1 MASTRDGWRRARLE
15 TILDLSLA
23 LGGPREEREVVEELA
38 HRAVGLLDARAGLA
52 ASLRAHL
59 VPAVVVSVGWAGE
72 HEPAARLLTSPALGP
87 VRDGQCVRLPG
98 ERLGLPLG
106 EVMLA
111 PCLWREELVGVVA
124 VADKEGRGGPLP
136 FDEEDEVFLRSLAL
150 LAAPAIA
157 SCRVLEEAQRHRLL
171 LEEENRLLRGVAGE
185 HRGLV
190 GQSPA
195 FRRVLELAARVAP
208 ADVTVLLRGESGTG
222 KERVARLLHEL
233 SPRCNG
239 AFVALNCAAVPETLL
254 EAELFG
260 IESGVATGVHARV
273 GKVELAQGGTLF
285 LDEVGDLS
293 ALLQAK
299 VLRVVQERE
308 VERVGGRQPVPVD
321 VRLVTATNRDL
332 ESMISDGQFRDD
344 LYYRLRVVELVL
356 PPLRGRREDIP
367 LLAQYF
373 LEQQCR
379 RQRRTISGL
388 SRSAM
393 ELLLA
398 HDFPGNVRELENLV
412 EAAVALAQGA
422 RIEADDLRL
431 AMGGVHAQGRETAGT
446 LDEVVRHHVMA
457 TLERCKG
464 NRTLAARELGV
475 DRTTLYRM
483 VMRWNATHDAK
494 RPESSRVLSGKTS
507 SGRRR

>member
-1 MASTRDGWRRARLE
+1 
-15 TILDLSLA
+15 
-23 LGGPREEREVVEELA
+23 
-38 HRAVGLLDARAGLA
+38 
-52 ASLRAHL
+52 
-59 VPAVVVSVGWAGE
+59 
-72 HEPAARLLTSPALGP
+72 
-87 VRDGQCVRLPG
+87 
-98 ERLGLPLG
+98 
-106 EVMLA
+106 
-111 PCLWREELVGVVA
+111 
-124 VADKEGRGGPLP
+124 
-136 FDEEDEVFLRSLAL
+136 
-150 LAAPAIA
+150 
-157 SCRVLEEAQRHRLL
+157 
-171 LEEENRLLRGVAGE
+171 VAGE